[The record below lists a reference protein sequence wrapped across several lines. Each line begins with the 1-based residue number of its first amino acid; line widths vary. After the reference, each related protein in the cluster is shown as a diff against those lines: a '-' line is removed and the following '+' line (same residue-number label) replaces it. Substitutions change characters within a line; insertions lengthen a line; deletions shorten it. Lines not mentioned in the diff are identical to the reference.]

1 MGMLNLEFLI
11 NTLSLGSL
19 YALMSLGLVF
29 VYGILKLV
37 NFAYGEYI
45 MVGGYILWAVAS
57 FTSLPWALVAVIAI
71 VGAAVLAY
79 VSEFVAFRPVRT
91 RSLDALL
98 VTSFAVSVLLQNGA
112 LLAVSP
118 RAKAVPL
125 PNIFNESMNFLGV
138 VTPVRNILMIGST
151 LVLLVA
157 LTLLMK
163 KTVLGVA
170 MRAAA
175 EDFTT
180 ARLMGI
186 PANLV
191 ISAAFVLSGLLA
203 GVVAVFWVGRSGSID
218 PMSGAAP
225 LLIAFIAVV
234 VGGMHSLPG
243 AVLGG
248 YVYGL
253 LFNTLS
259 IMLPSGLV
267 SYRDAIMFV
276 IVILFLIMKPEG
288 LLRGTYTEERVG

>member
-1 MGMLNLEFLI
+1 MFDLEFII

-45 MVGGYILWAVAS
+45 MVGGYLLWIFSSFVSIPWWVVA
-57 FTSLPWALVAVIAI
+57 LIAI
-71 VGAAVLAY
+71 LGAAALSY
-79 VSEFVAFRPVRT
+79 LSELIAFRPVRT
-91 RSLDALL
+91 KSLDALL
-98 VTSFAVSVLLQNGA
+98 VTSFAVSVLLQNTT

-125 PNIFNESMNFLGV
+125 PSIFNDSINLLGV
-138 VTPVRNILMIGST
+138 VTPLRNVLMIGAT
-151 LVLLVA
+151 VVLLIG

-163 KTVLGVA
+163 KTVLGIA

-180 ARLMGI
+180 ARLMGV

-191 ISAAFVLSGLLA
+191 ISSAFILSGLLA
-203 GVVAVFWVGRSGSID
+203 GIVAVFWVGRSASID
-218 PMSGAAP
+218 PMMGAAP

-234 VGGMHSLPG
+234 IGGMHSLPG

-253 LFNTLS
+253 LFNVLS
-259 IMLPSGLV
+259 VALPGGLV
-267 SYRDAIMFV
+267 PYREAIMFV
-276 IVILFLIMKPEG
+276 IVIMFLVLKPEG
-288 LLRGTYTEERVG
+288 IIRGTYTEERVG

>member
-1 MGMLNLEFLI
+1 MFDLEFII

-45 MVGGYILWAVAS
+45 MVGGYLLWIFSSFVSIPWWVVA
-57 FTSLPWALVAVIAI
+57 LIAI
-71 VGAAVLAY
+71 LGAAALSY
-79 VSEFVAFRPVRT
+79 LSELIAFRPVRT
-91 RSLDALL
+91 KSLDALL
-98 VTSFAVSVLLQNGA
+98 VTSFAVSVLLQNTT

-125 PNIFNESMNFLGV
+125 PSIFNDSINLLGV
-138 VTPVRNILMIGST
+138 VTPLRNVLMIGAT
-151 LVLLVA
+151 VVLLIG

-163 KTVLGVA
+163 KTILGIA

-180 ARLMGI
+180 ARLMGV

-191 ISAAFVLSGLLA
+191 ISSAFILSGLLA
-203 GVVAVFWVGRSGSID
+203 GIVAVFWVGRSASID
-218 PMSGAAP
+218 PMMGAAP

-234 VGGMHSLPG
+234 IGGMHSLPG

-253 LFNTLS
+253 LFNVLS
-259 IMLPSGLV
+259 VALPGGLV
-267 SYRDAIMFV
+267 PYREAIMFV
-276 IVILFLIMKPEG
+276 IVIMFLVLKPEG
-288 LLRGTYTEERVG
+288 IIRGTYTEERVG